1 MSPLILLT
9 FILYPRLKD
18 FELKDYLGLALEL
31 INIFDIMELTDDIQY
46 INDYG
51 IFWLILYFISTLTG
65 ILLISYPVE
74 IDSDDL
80 NWENYRKTHVENVET
95 GNKTSVSNQPSTNY
109 RSCERI
115 ETGRTENKT
124 MATSNCYCKFKEML
138 EFDFTDETDRVHFRK
153 ILKALLTM
161 IFVDIL
167 FATIRL
173 KVMITE
179 QSVELGFNMV
189 VKNFILAFL
198 HLSYL
203 LSLCSLRGELKVQ
216 KKTKPLDSASRN
228 DNGQKNK
235 YLAPQKRNK
244 RTSEESSLL

>member
-9 FILYPRLKD
+9 FILHPRYGKNVAHN
-18 FELKDYLGLALEL
+18 DYLGLALEL

-46 INDYG
+46 INNYG

-80 NWENYRKTHVENVET
+80 NWENYRKTHVGNV
-95 GNKTSVSNQPSTNY
+95 SH
-109 RSCERI
+109 
-115 ETGRTENKT
+115 RTEAENKT
-124 MATSNCYCKFKEML
+124 LVSNEQSTTYGSFETVGNETETVATSISYCKFNMKNSILKIWEKFK
-138 EFDFTDETDRVHFRK
+138 FDFKKDKDRVHFRK
-153 ILKALLTM
+153 FLKALFTL

-179 QSVELGFNMV
+179 KSVELGFNMV

-203 LSLCSLRGELKVQ
+203 LNLCWLRGWQEV
-216 KKTKPLDSASRN
+216 
-228 DNGQKNK
+228 
-235 YLAPQKRNK
+235 
-244 RTSEESSLL
+244 